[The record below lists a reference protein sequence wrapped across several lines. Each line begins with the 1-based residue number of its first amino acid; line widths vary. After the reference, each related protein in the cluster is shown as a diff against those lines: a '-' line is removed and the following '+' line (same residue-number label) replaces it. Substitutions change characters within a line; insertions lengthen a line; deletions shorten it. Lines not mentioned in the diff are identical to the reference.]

1 LGKNIVFVSKS
12 MLLEAPTDGLQQIN
26 GLTKHFGPTGLAKKN
41 KLLELQLIWR
51 ILDTPQGKTNGIF
64 YS

>member
-1 LGKNIVFVSKS
+1 